1 MIPEPFYV
9 DNLVLAG
16 RMLEVPG
23 CVVECGVWRG
33 GMSGGIAEVMGPSRE
48 YFLFDSFE
56 GLPCA
61 REIDGPAARAWQ
73 ANVKSPGY
81 YDNCTASIEDADNAM
96 RLSGAKHYKVIKGW
110 FEETL
115 PSFQLPQ
122 EIALLRLDGDW
133 YDSVSTCLRYL
144 YPRLSSH
151 GIAIIDDYY
160 AWDGCARAIHEFLA
174 VSIEP
179 VRIKQFENRVC
190 VLVRGRQEIC

>member
-1 MIPEPFYV
+1 MASIFGDATALGPTWLPGRRVVQSCWRVFRLKQIYQKFRDYTMIPEPFYV

-81 YDNCTASIEDADNAM
+81 YD
-96 RLSGAKHYKVIKGW
+96 
-110 FEETL
+110 
-115 PSFQLPQ
+115 
-122 EIALLRLDGDW
+122 
-133 YDSVSTCLRYL
+133 
-144 YPRLSSH
+144 
-151 GIAIIDDYY
+151 
-160 AWDGCARAIHEFLA
+160 
-174 VSIEP
+174 
-179 VRIKQFENRVC
+179 
-190 VLVRGRQEIC
+190 